1 MGLVLIRAIHWFA
14 EILIM
19 MLFIKCILSWFVQS
33 ASPLFNA
40 YRILTQLTDPFVAP
54 FRKLLS
60 NVNTGM
66 FDFSVLLAFFAIE
79 FAEQILTMLI
89 SNLLL

>member
-19 MLFIKCILSWFVQS
+19 MLFIQCILSWFVQS
-33 ASPLFNA
+33 PASPLFNA

-60 NVNTGM
+60 NFNRECST
-66 FDFSVLLAFFAIE
+66 FPCCWHSLPLSSQNRF
-79 FAEQILTMLI
+79 
-89 SNLLL
+89 

>member
-19 MLFIKCILSWFVQS
+19 MLFIQCILSWFVQS
-33 ASPLFNA
+33 PASPLFNA

-54 FRKLLS
+54 F
-60 NVNTGM
+60 
-66 FDFSVLLAFFAIE
+66 
-79 FAEQILTMLI
+79 
-89 SNLLL
+89 